1 MYIYVCLV
9 IIILLSLIYLIVA
22 KGIKNKKR
30 IVLISKI
37 AIILIGFM
45 SVIFIKFSNNE
56 EYIKINENNKEVSI
70 KLKNHK
76 EYYGHKFYRFS
87 SFKSETEV
95 IKELRSN
102 HYNAY
107 YDQETGKVRITYDND
122 IFEIQM
128 EKKENLLFINRY
140 NYIFF
145 PRNNS

>member
-1 MYIYVCLV
+1 
-9 IIILLSLIYLIVA
+9 
-22 KGIKNKKR
+22 
-30 IVLISKI
+30 
-37 AIILIGFM
+37 M

-107 YDQETGKVRITYDND
+107 YDKRLGKLELLTIMIFLKFRWRKKRIYC
-122 IFEIQM
+122 
-128 EKKENLLFINRY
+128 L
-140 NYIFF
+140 
-145 PRNNS
+145 

>member
-1 MYIYVCLV
+1 MCLV

-30 IVLISKI
+30 IVLISTI
-37 AIILIGFM
+37 VIILIGFM

-107 YDQETGKVRITYDND
+107 YDQETGKVRITS
-122 IFEIQM
+122 IMTFLKFRWR
-128 EKKENLLFINRY
+128 KKRIYCL
-140 NYIFF
+140 
-145 PRNNS
+145 

>member
-1 MYIYVCLV
+1 
-9 IIILLSLIYLIVA
+9 
-22 KGIKNKKR
+22 
-30 IVLISKI
+30 
-37 AIILIGFM
+37 M

-145 PRNNS
+145 PRNNN

>member
-1 MYIYVCLV
+1 
-9 IIILLSLIYLIVA
+9 
-22 KGIKNKKR
+22 
-30 IVLISKI
+30 
-37 AIILIGFM
+37 M

-145 PRNNS
+145 HAIIVRRYFCY